1 MATFISKLIGH
12 NSKSETQPSIGIPAN
27 VDLERL
33 PIGWKVLLD
42 TSVSQ
47 EEQKKHPSAAINA
60 IQYYTSEIQGPTLRK
75 AKTRV
80 SITLNN
86 LIKRETKII
95 GNLQEQ
101 EPKSEEEI
109 MKEFLQICN
118 MSDPLRRYTK
128 TKIIGRGTSSVVFY
142 GTDMMTNKEVAIKTI
157 SLHTHHVAKKLLVDE
172 VRVLKELNHP
182 NLISF
187 IDAYWLKAEKSLW
200 IVLEY
205 MNGGALKDI
214 VTEMVMKE
222 EQIAAVC
229 REVLQAINFLH
240 SKGIIHRDIQ
250 SENVL
255 LDMDGSVKVT
265 DFGFCAI
272 VEGSEKRQTM
282 IGTPY
287 W

>member
-1 MATFISKLIGH
+1 
-12 NSKSETQPSIGIPAN
+12 
-27 VDLERL
+27 
-33 PIGWKVLLD
+33 
-42 TSVSQ
+42 
-47 EEQKKHPSAAINA
+47 
-60 IQYYTSEIQGPTLRK
+60 
-75 AKTRV
+75 
-80 SITLNN
+80 
-86 LIKRETKII
+86 
-95 GNLQEQ
+95 
-101 EPKSEEEI
+101 
-109 MKEFLQICN
+109 
-118 MSDPLRRYTK
+118 
-128 TKIIGRGTSSVVFY
+128 
-142 GTDMMTNKEVAIKTI
+142 
-157 SLHTHHVAKKLLVDE
+157 
-172 VRVLKELNHP
+172 
-182 NLISF
+182 
-187 IDAYWLKAEKSLW
+187 LW

-255 LDMDGSVKVT
+255 LDMDGSVIVT